1 MSYKALYRKYRPK
14 CFDDVKGQDYIIQ
27 TLKNIIRNRKIS
39 HAYLF
44 CGPRGVGKTSVARIF
59 ANLINCYHNNDDYS
73 KLCQICEEN
82 GSNTIDIIEMDA
94 ASNNGVDSIREL
106 RDKIQHLPS
115 AGNYKIY
122 IIDEVHMLSK
132 GAFNALLKT
141 LEEPPAH
148 VIFIFAT
155 TDPQKIPLTILSRV
169 QRFNFRRI
177 SNDTLVKQIKNI
189 LEQEGIKYDAEA
201 LPYIARLAVGSM
213 RDALSI
219 IDQANA
225 YGNGYIKFSD
235 VMYSFGITSNDNL
248 IKIINSLYNG
258 KPEEALMLL
267 QDLKNGGIDPK
278 QFVESLLSI
287 FKDFI
292 IYEKT
297 YKDSLFEIL
306 TIDQFNTLEF
316 DLHYAVNSSELLYK
330 LAKEMYYAS
339 GNLFQLIELYLV
351 KMAREIEHKE
361 EKKEQVIMQV
371 EKQVDKE
378 DKKARIESINEIL
391 SQTQEIVLESNNDSS
406 INDILSSDI
415 LTNEQGDLESDFS
428 EESPL
433 INTSEID
440 LTQFDDKDDEPKI
453 KLFPK
458 YDKSFDTG
466 KEFSSKFSVDQL
478 KSALILS
485 DQQQLKSAS
494 MTLNYLVNLSDN
506 KEYKEL
512 IEVLKN
518 VNIKAAGE
526 NYIVLTSDNI
536 SALNYLQSIS
546 YKQNF
551 QEFIKENFGS
561 YKHMIFYE
569 KSKFKEIAL
578 EVVSILRNN
587 NTDEIKK
594 AQAFADVVVEKEH
607 SSNKQLFDLL
617 SSIK

>member
-73 KLCQICEEN
+73 ELCQICEEN
-82 GSNTIDIIEMDA
+82 DSNTIDIIEMDA

-169 QRFNFRRI
+169 QRFNFRRM
-177 SNDTLVKQIKNI
+177 SNDTLVKQIKSI
-189 LEQEGIKYDAEA
+189 LEQEDIKYDAEA

-258 KPEEALMLL
+258 KSEEALMLL

-278 QFVESLLSI
+278 QLVESLLSI

-306 TIDQFNTLEF
+306 TLDQFNTLEF
-316 DLHYAVNSSELLYK
+316 DLRYAVNSSELLYK

-351 KMAREIEHKE
+351 KMAREIEPKE

-371 EKQVDKE
+371 DKQVDKDE
-378 DKKARIESINEIL
+378 KKARIDSINEIL

-415 LTNEQGDLESDFS
+415 LTNEQGDSESDFS

-440 LTQFDDKDDEPKI
+440 LTQFDEDEPKI

-458 YDKSFDTG
+458 YDKSFDDV
-466 KEFSSKFSVDQL
+466 KEFTPKFSVEQL

-526 NYIVLTSDNI
+526 NYIVLTSADI

-569 KSKFKEIAL
+569 KSKFKEVAL
-578 EVVSILRNN
+578 EVVSVLRSDNA
-587 NTDEIKK
+587 DEIKK

>member
-115 AGNYKIY
+115 VGNYKIY

-169 QRFNFRRI
+169 QRFNFRRM
-177 SNDTLVKQIKNI
+177 SNDTLVKQIKSI

-258 KPEEALMLL
+258 KSEEALMLL

-278 QFVESLLSI
+278 QLVESLLSI

-306 TIDQFNTLEF
+306 TLDQFNTLEF
-316 DLHYAVNSSELLYK
+316 DLRYAVNSSELLYK
-330 LAKEMYYAS
+330 LVKEMYYAS

-351 KMAREIEHKE
+351 KMAREIEPKE

-371 EKQVDKE
+371 DKDE
-378 DKKARIESINEIL
+378 KKARIDSINEIL

-415 LTNEQGDLESDFS
+415 LTNEQGDSESDFS

-433 INTSEID
+433 INTSEIN
-440 LTQFDDKDDEPKI
+440 LTQFDEDEPKI

-458 YDKSFDTG
+458 YDKSFDYA
-466 KEFSSKFSVDQL
+466 KEFTPKFSVEQL

-494 MTLNYLVNLSDN
+494 MTLNYLVNLSNN

-512 IEVLKN
+512 IDVLKN
-518 VNIKAAGE
+518 TNIKAAGE
-526 NYIVLTSDNI
+526 NYIVLTSANI
-536 SALNYLQSIS
+536 SALNYLQAIS

-569 KSKFKEIAL
+569 KSKFKEVAL
-578 EVVSILRNN
+578 EVVSILRSDNA
-587 NTDEIKK
+587 DEIKK
-594 AQAFADVVVEKEH
+594 AKAFADVVVEKEH